1 MAHPLSFNLPTEP
14 KGIEYL
20 IELALDLRGTW
31 EHAADELWGQL
42 EPELWRLTLNPWA
55 VLQAVS
61 HAKLKALAAD
71 RKFRQKAAALVRAR
85 QQYLEAP
92 TWFQRQHADAPLTRV
107 AYFSMEFMLSEA
119 LPIYSGGLGNV
130 AGDQLKSASDLG
142 VPVVGVGLLYQQGY
156 FRLPRRWAGPWAM
169 ARNTAMIRRGM
180 PPKPQRCSR
189 SSSRRSSRRFTAAM
203 PTAFPRPGWRACGR
217 AWRS

>member
-31 EHAADELWGQL
+31 EHSADELWGQL
-42 EPELWRLTLNPWA
+42 DPELWRLTLNPWA

-71 RKFRQKAAALVRAR
+71 PKFRQKAAALVRAR
-85 QQYLEAP
+85 QQYLQAP
-92 TWFQRQHADAPLTRV
+92 TWFQRQHADAPLTSV

-119 LPIYSGGLGNV
+119 LPIYSGGWGMWPATNSSPR
-130 AGDQLKSASDLG
+130 ATWAS
-142 VPVVGVGLLYQQGY
+142 
-156 FRLPRRWAGPWAM
+156 R
-169 ARNTAMIRRGM
+169 
-180 PPKPQRCSR
+180 
-189 SSSRRSSRRFTAAM
+189 
-203 PTAFPRPGWRACGR
+203 
-217 AWRS
+217 

>member
-42 EPELWRLTLNPWA
+42 DPELWRLTLNPWA

-71 RKFRQKAAALVRAR
+71 PKFRQKAAALVRAR
-85 QQYLEAP
+85 RQYLEAP
-92 TWFQRQHADAPLTRV
+92 TWFHATTP
-107 AYFSMEFMLSEA
+107 M
-119 LPIYSGGLGNV
+119 
-130 AGDQLKSASDLG
+130 
-142 VPVVGVGLLYQQGY
+142 
-156 FRLPRRWAGPWAM
+156 RR
-169 ARNTAMIRRGM
+169 
-180 PPKPQRCSR
+180 
-189 SSSRRSSRRFTAAM
+189 
-203 PTAFPRPGWRACGR
+203 
-217 AWRS
+217 